1 MGRGSAGVR
10 EGVTNSSVT
19 RYFVCFE
26 CNKPQWTIAYFDPKW
41 LIINCHFNFNYNGS
55 QGCCMPSPAWLC
67 KRGLHPWATP
77 FFTRGGGGTSFHFS
91 RAGSVFDFCA
101 SALFIKHVR
110 KLRSEMLRVPIPLPL
125 IP

>member
-1 MGRGSAGVR
+1 MGRGSADG
-10 EGVTNSSVT
+10 GVTNSSVT

-67 KRGLHPWATP
+67 KGGSASMGNP
-77 FFTRGGGGTSFHFS
+77 FFHERGGDKLSLLS
-91 RAGSVFDFCA
+91 RWQ
-101 SALFIKHVR
+101 
-110 KLRSEMLRVPIPLPL
+110 RV
-125 IP
+125 

>member
-1 MGRGSAGVR
+1 MGRVSAGGGGV
-10 EGVTNSSVT
+10 VTNSSVT

-67 KRGLHPWATP
+67 KGGLHPWATP
-77 FFTRGGGGTSFHFS
+77 FFTRGGEGQAFTSL
-91 RAGSVFDFCA
+91 
-101 SALFIKHVR
+101 ALAAC
-110 KLRSEMLRVPIPLPL
+110 L
-125 IP
+125 IFARLLYL